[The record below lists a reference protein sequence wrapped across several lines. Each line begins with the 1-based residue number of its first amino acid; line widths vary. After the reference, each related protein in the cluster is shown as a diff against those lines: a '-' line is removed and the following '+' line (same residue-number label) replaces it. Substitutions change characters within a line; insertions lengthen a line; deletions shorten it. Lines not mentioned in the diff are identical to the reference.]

1 MAITMARWWLLL
13 CGGVLIGMGLLLH
26 GQVWSMHSLRE
37 EVRGTFFLWRALGQL
52 TFVFQDDLTTAA
64 LWAHE
69 CPAEVLDESER
80 AATAMLVL
88 GALCAVGSTL
98 LRATKR

>member
-52 TFVFQDDLTTAA
+52 TFVFQDDLTKAA

-69 CPAEVLDESER
+69 CPADVLDESER

-88 GALCAVGSTL
+88 GALCAIGSTL
-98 LRATKR
+98 LRATRR